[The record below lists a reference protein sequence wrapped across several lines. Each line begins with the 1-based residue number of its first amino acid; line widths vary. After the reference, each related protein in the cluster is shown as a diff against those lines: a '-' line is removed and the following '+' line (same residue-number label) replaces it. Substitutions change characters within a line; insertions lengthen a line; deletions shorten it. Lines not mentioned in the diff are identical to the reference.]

1 MKLAQCM
8 LELQVV
14 SSVIF
19 EGHIY
24 IFLYIIPGKK
34 HSYYAA
40 QSNCTTSQSESYFT
54 KIFDIIYT
62 C

>member
-1 MKLAQCM
+1 M

-24 IFLYIIPGKK
+24 IFVYIIPGKK